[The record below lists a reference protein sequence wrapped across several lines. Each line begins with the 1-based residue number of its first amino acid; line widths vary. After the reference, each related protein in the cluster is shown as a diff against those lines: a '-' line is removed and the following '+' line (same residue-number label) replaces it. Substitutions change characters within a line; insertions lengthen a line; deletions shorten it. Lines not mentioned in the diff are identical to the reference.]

1 MYTTSCFLCNINM
14 LKIFIKLFFFVLIP
28 FSSQS
33 KVRMTDI
40 VFNQRFHDFGI
51 IYEEDGIVT
60 AKYDFTNYAN
70 SPFIISNIDAA
81 CGCTNPRSSKDTF
94 MPGESGQILAEFNPK
109 GMVGKTKKWIYVR
122 GNYEDGYQIE
132 LKFEAE
138 IRSRYNRNNYEYL
151 RGEFGYLLSDKIK
164 FDWGKR
170 FENDQFNDTFEF
182 TNDGY
187 NDIIVSKITSTAPF
201 IIPPKLPI
209 TIPVGQKSNLIFN
222 IDLSKIDTIGP
233 ISGYI
238 LFKTNDKFFPKKKT
252 PYSLD
257 LITNFNAW
265 KRKELKNAA
274 HIEFESKVIQMGSM
288 SSGSVRSQKIIINN
302 IGKSILNIRKI
313 ESDCSCT
320 MLKLPT
326 NKILPGGS
334 LVTSIKYDSLYKKG
348 KQSKLIKIYTNDPL
362 NPIVTLYVKAI
373 VK

>member
-1 MYTTSCFLCNINM
+1 MYTTSCFLCNRNM
-14 LKIFIKLFFFVLIP
+14 SMKFIKLLFFVLTP
-28 FSSQS
+28 LLSQS

-40 VFNQRFHDFGI
+40 VFNQRIHDFGI
-51 IYEEDGIVT
+51 IYEEDGIVS
-60 AKYDFTNYAN
+60 AKYDFTNYAK

-151 RGEFGYLLSDKIK
+151 RGEFGYLLSDKVK
-164 FDWGKR
+164 FNWGKR
-170 FENDQFNDTFEF
+170 FENDQFNDTVEF

-187 NDIIVSKITSTAPF
+187 NDIIVTKAKSNAPF
-201 IIPPKLPI
+201 ISTPKLPV
-209 TIPVGQKSNLIFN
+209 TIRVGQKIELIFK

-238 LFKTNDKFFPKKKT
+238 LFETNDKFYPIKKT
-252 PYSLD
+252 PYSVD

-274 HIEFESKVIQMGSM
+274 HIAFKSNVVQMGVM
-288 SSGSVRSQKIIINN
+288 NSGSVRYKKIIIKNT
-302 IGKSILNIRKI
+302 GKSILNIRKI
-313 ESDCSCT
+313 ETDCSCT
-320 MLKLPT
+320 MLKLPS
-326 NKILPGGS
+326 NKILPGES
-334 LVTSIKYDSLYKKG
+334 IVTSVKYDSLFKEG
-348 KQSKLIKIYTNDPL
+348 KQSKLIKLYTNDPL
-362 NPIVTLYVKAI
+362 NPIATLYVKAI

>member
-1 MYTTSCFLCNINM
+1 MYTTSCFLCNRNM
-14 LKIFIKLFFFVLIP
+14 SMKFIKLLFFVLTP
-28 FSSQS
+28 LLSQS

-40 VFNQRFHDFGI
+40 VFNQRIHDFGI
-51 IYEEDGIVT
+51 IYEEDGIVS
-60 AKYDFTNYAN
+60 AKYDFTNYAK

-151 RGEFGYLLSDKIK
+151 RGEFGYLLSDKVK
-164 FDWGKR
+164 FNWGKR
-170 FENDQFNDTFEF
+170 FENDQFNDTVEF

-187 NDIIVSKITSTAPF
+187 NDIIVTKAKSNAPF
-201 IIPPKLPI
+201 ISTPKLPV
-209 TIPVGQKSNLIFN
+209 TIRVGQKIELIFK

-238 LFKTNDKFFPKKKT
+238 LFETNDKFYPIKKT
-252 PYSLD
+252 PYSVD

-274 HIEFESKVIQMGSM
+274 HIAFKSNVVQMGVM
-288 SSGSVRSQKIIINN
+288 NSGSVRYKKIIIKNT
-302 IGKSILNIRKI
+302 GKSILNIRKI
-313 ESDCSCT
+313 ETDCSCT
-320 MLKLPT
+320 MLKLPS
-326 NKILPGGS
+326 NKILSGES
-334 LVTSIKYDSLYKKG
+334 IATSVKYDSLFKKG
-348 KQSKLIKIYTNDPL
+348 KQSKLIKLYTNDPL
-362 NPIVTLYVKAI
+362 NPIATLYVKAI

>member
-1 MYTTSCFLCNINM
+1 MYTTSCFLCNRNM
-14 LKIFIKLFFFVLIP
+14 LKKFIKLFFFVLIP
-28 FSSQS
+28 FASQS

-70 SPFIISNIDAA
+70 SSFIISNIDAA

-151 RGEFGYLLSDKIK
+151 RGEFGYLLSDKVK
-164 FDWGKR
+164 FNWGKR
-170 FENDQFNDTFEF
+170 FENDQFNHTVEF

-187 NDIIVSKITSTAPF
+187 NDIIVSKVTSTAPF

-209 TIPVGQKSNLIFN
+209 TIPVGQKSNLIFS

-288 SSGSVRSQKIIINN
+288 SSGSVRSKKIIINN
-302 IGKSILNIRKI
+302 TGKSILNIRKI

-334 LVTSIKYDSLYKKG
+334 LVTSVKYDSLYKKG

>member
-1 MYTTSCFLCNINM
+1 MYITSCFLCNRNM
-14 LKIFIKLFFFVLIP
+14 SKKFIKLLFSILIP
-28 FSSQS
+28 LVSQS

-81 CGCTNPRSSKDTF
+81 CGCTNPRSTKDTF
-94 MPGESGQILAEFNPK
+94 MPNESGQILAEFNPK

-132 LKFEAE
+132 LKFEAV

-151 RGEFGYLLSDKIK
+151 RGEFGYLLSDKVK
-164 FDWGKR
+164 FNWGER
-170 FENDQFNDTFEF
+170 FENDQFNDTVEF

-187 NDIIVSKITSTAPF
+187 NDIIVSKVTSSAPF
-201 IIPPKLPI
+201 IIAPKLPI
-209 TIPVGQKSNLIFN
+209 TIPVGQRSKLIFS
-222 IDLSKIDTIGP
+222 IDLSKVDTIGP
-233 ISGYI
+233 LSGYI
-238 LFKTNDKFFPKKKT
+238 LFETNDKFFPKKKT
-252 PYSLD
+252 PYSVD

-265 KRKELKNAA
+265 KRKKIKNAA

-288 SSGSVRSQKIIINN
+288 SSGSLRSKKIIIKNT
-302 IGKSILNIRKI
+302 GKSILNIRKI
-313 ESDCSCT
+313 ETDCSCT

-326 NKILPGGS
+326 NKILPGES
-334 LVTSIKYDSLYKKG
+334 LITSVKYDSLYKKG
-348 KQSKLIKIYTNDPL
+348 KQSKLIKLYTNDPL
-362 NPIVTLYVKAI
+362 NSIATLYVKAI

>member
-1 MYTTSCFLCNINM
+1 MYTSSCFLCNRNM
-14 LKIFIKLFFFVLIP
+14 LMKFIKLLFSILIP
-28 FSSQS
+28 LVSQS

-81 CGCTNPRSSKDTF
+81 CGCTNPRSTKDTF

-132 LKFEAE
+132 LKFEAV

-151 RGEFGYLLSDKIK
+151 RGEFGYLLSDKVK
-164 FDWGKR
+164 FNWGER
-170 FENDQFNDTFEF
+170 FENDQFNDTVEF

-187 NDIIVSKITSTAPF
+187 NDIIVSKVSSSAPF
-201 IIPPKLPI
+201 IIAPKLPI
-209 TIPVGQKSNLIFN
+209 TIPVGQRSILIFN
-222 IDLSKIDTIGP
+222 IDLSKVDTIGP
-233 ISGYI
+233 LSGYI
-238 LFKTNDKFFPKKKT
+238 LFETNDKFFPKKKT
-252 PYSLD
+252 PYFVD

-265 KRKELKNAA
+265 KRKKIKNAA

-288 SSGSVRSQKIIINN
+288 SSGSVRSKKIIIKNT
-302 IGKSILNIRKI
+302 GKSILNIRKI
-313 ESDCSCT
+313 ETDCSCT

-326 NKILPGGS
+326 NKILPGES
-334 LVTSIKYDSLYKKG
+334 LITSVKYDSLYKKG
-348 KQSKLIKIYTNDPL
+348 KQSKLIKLYTNDPL
-362 NPIVTLYVKAI
+362 NSIATLYVKAI

>member
-1 MYTTSCFLCNINM
+1 MYTTSCFLCNRNM
-14 LKIFIKLFFFVLIP
+14 LKKFIKLFFFVLIP
-28 FSSQS
+28 FASQS

-70 SPFIISNIDAA
+70 SSFIISNIDAA

-151 RGEFGYLLSDKIK
+151 RGEFGYLLSDKVK
-164 FDWGKR
+164 FNWGKR
-170 FENDQFNDTFEF
+170 FENDQFNDTVEF

-187 NDIIVSKITSTAPF
+187 NDIIVSKVTSTAPF

-209 TIPVGQKSNLIFN
+209 TIPVGQKSNLIFS

-288 SSGSVRSQKIIINN
+288 SSGSVRSKKIIINN
-302 IGKSILNIRKI
+302 TGKSILNIRKI

-334 LVTSIKYDSLYKKG
+334 LVTSVKYDSLYKKG